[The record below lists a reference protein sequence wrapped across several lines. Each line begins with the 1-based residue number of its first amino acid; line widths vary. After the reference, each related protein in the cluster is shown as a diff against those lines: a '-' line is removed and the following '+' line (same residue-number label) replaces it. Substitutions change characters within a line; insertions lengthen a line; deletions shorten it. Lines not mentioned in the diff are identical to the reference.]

1 MFRII
6 LALALASSVWAETI
20 CTCEP
25 TICDGS
31 YNGTTLCACPARR
44 VPPANAGRRRVV
56 ATCLQRGWESGT
68 RRGRRAASRWGG
80 GVGASGRGGAHRA
93 SAARRGSDAPTG
105 TPLHPSYCSRALS
118 QEPSQ
123 QGPDQRR
130 RRPQP
135 HGGAAVSV
143 AGALAAAASDTATAA
158 AVTPPATAGV
168 GNEDSP
174 LEHTPRTKL
183 TRAHR

>member
-1 MFRII
+1 MGRDH
-6 LALALASSVWAETI
+6 LHLRAYDLRRLLQRHHPVRLPRPPRPTSERRAAEGGRYLFA
-20 CTCEP
+20 E
-25 TICDGS
+25 GLEKRRQE
-31 YNGTTLCACPARR
+31 GTEG
-44 VPPANAGRRRVV
+44 VGWGRRVV
-56 ATCLQRGWESGT
+56 ALR
-68 RRGRRAASRWGG
+68 
-80 GVGASGRGGAHRA
+80 RGGAHRA